1 MRNVL
6 MLTALL
12 VSSQANAWL
21 EPFSPYGMI
30 PYGGMYGGY
39 GYGMGYMYP
48 PLQVPSFNYQ
58 TTVIQQPAPIIVQQ
72 PPQQVIYGES
82 PPEVIYKDKVIYKEV
97 EVCNDECERLRGYFR
112 KK

>member
-1 MRNVL
+1 MKKVL
-6 MLTALL
+6 TLTALL
-12 VSSQANAWL
+12 LSSQVNAWI
-21 EPFSPYGMI
+21 EPYSPYGMM

-39 GYGMGYMYP
+39 GMMYPYP

-58 TTVIQQPAPIIVQQ
+58 TTVIQQPAPIIVQEAPRQ
-72 PPQQVIYGES
+72 
-82 PPEVIYKDKVIYKEV
+82 PEVIYRESPPKVIYKEV

>member
-21 EPFSPYGMI
+21 EPFSPYGMM
-30 PYGGMYGGY
+30 PYGGFGYGGY
-39 GYGMGYMYP
+39 GYGMGGYIP
-48 PLQVPSFNYQ
+48 FIPGPSFSYN

-72 PPQQVIYGES
+72 PPQQVIY
-82 PPEVIYKDKVIYKEV
+82 KEV
-97 EVCNDECERLRGYFR
+97 EVCNSECERLRGYFGKR
-112 KK
+112 